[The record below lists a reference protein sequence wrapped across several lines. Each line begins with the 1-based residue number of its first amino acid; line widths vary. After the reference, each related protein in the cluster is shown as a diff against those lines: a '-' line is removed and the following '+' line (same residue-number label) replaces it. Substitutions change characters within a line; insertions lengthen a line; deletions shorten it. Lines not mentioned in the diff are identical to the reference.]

1 MKNNLT
7 YKKSVLALTVALS
20 IGVSQVFAFDMN
32 EINES
37 SYEKSF
43 KALDTDGNGSLS
55 LAEAKKS
62 EHFTAKRFAL
72 ADTNHDQSLN
82 QEEFTNYKSKVER
95 KNLKRVVAD
104 STITS
109 KIKAKLLSDGGLKSL
124 KVSVETHQG
133 VVILSGFVKT
143 EAQIKQTEQIA
154 QDTDGVSAVKNRLE
168 LKKED

>member
-1 MKNNLT
+1 MT
-7 YKKSVLALTVALS
+7 IALS
-20 IGVSQVFAFDMN
+20 IGASQAFAFEMS

-37 SYEKSF
+37 SYQKAF
-43 KALDTDGNGSLS
+43 KALDSDGNESLS

-62 EHFTAKRFAL
+62 EFFTEKRFAL
-72 ADTNHDQSLN
+72 ADTNHNKSLSE
-82 QEEFTNYKSKVER
+82 EEFKNYKSAAER

-109 KIKAKLLSDGGLKSL
+109 KIKAKLLNDEGLKSL

-133 VVILSGFVKT
+133 IVILSGFVKT
-143 EAQIKQTEQIA
+143 EAQMKQAEQIA
-154 QDTDGVSAVKNRLE
+154 QDTDGVSTVKNRLE